1 MHYFCDDFSELEDK
15 PVLGQG
21 VFLSLRPVLALHHL
35 GLQDPHLPYVHVLV
49 VPGDNPHNPSPEAT
63 DIIIHIKKMR
73 E

>member
-1 MHYFCDDFSELEDK
+1 MHYFSDDFSELEDK
-15 PVLGQG
+15 VVHGHG
-21 VFLSLRPVLALHHL
+21 VFLSLQLVPALHCL

-49 VPGDNPHNPSPEAT
+49 VPGDNPHNPSPRAT